1 MVSIGVITPTDGSY
15 QLIEDFPGNGYR
27 MFMFRD
33 GLLVGSLLIGKLKL
47 MKSVRKAIQ
56 MKLDLRELISGQC
69 NAERIAM
76 RISEV

>member
-15 QLIEDFPGNGYR
+15 QLIEDFPENGYR
-27 MFMFRD
+27 MFMLRD

-56 MKLDLRELISGQC
+56 IKLDLRELISSQC